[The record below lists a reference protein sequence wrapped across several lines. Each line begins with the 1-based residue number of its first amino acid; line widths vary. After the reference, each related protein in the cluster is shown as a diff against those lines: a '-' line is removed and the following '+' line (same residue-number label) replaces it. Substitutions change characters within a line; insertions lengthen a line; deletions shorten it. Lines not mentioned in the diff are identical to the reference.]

1 MSIDKGMGGRS
12 VLERNKD
19 QIYGKAV
26 IVARTLATSKI
37 KNSFLFTPALSN
49 RFITITLA
57 AEDKTVYYMQ
67 QILIGFTPLR
77 RPSADFGL

>member
-12 VLERNKD
+12 VLANKD
-19 QIYGKAV
+19 HIYGNAAM
-26 IVARTLATSKI
+26 VARTLAKSKM

-49 RFITITLA
+49 RFITIALT

-67 QILIGFTPLR
+67 QILIGFTLLR
-77 RPSADFGL
+77 RPAADSGL